1 MNKSFKNSVFLRFPG
16 LFALLALLIGI
27 GSLAGCSVSYP
38 DILKTIEAPAVS
50 SLRDGSYEGSYFLL
64 PVKVE
69 VRVKV
74 ESGRIQS
81 IDLLKHFNGQGKPA
95 EVLPAKVIE
104 AQSLNVETVSGATH
118 SSVAILKAIELALN
132 KGL

>member
-1 MNKSFKNSVFLRFPG
+1 MKKSFKNSKSSRYSFLLG
-16 LFALLALLIGI
+16 IGI
-27 GSLAGCSVSYP
+27 LLVAIAFYTSCSVSYP
-38 DILKTIEAPAVS
+38 DVIKTIKAPDVS
-50 SLRDGSYEGSYFLL
+50 TLRDGVYEGSYFLM

-95 EVLPAKVIE
+95 EVLLDKIIE
-104 AQSLNVETVSGATH
+104 AQSVGIEVVSGATH
-118 SSVAILKAIELALN
+118 SSVVILKAVENALN